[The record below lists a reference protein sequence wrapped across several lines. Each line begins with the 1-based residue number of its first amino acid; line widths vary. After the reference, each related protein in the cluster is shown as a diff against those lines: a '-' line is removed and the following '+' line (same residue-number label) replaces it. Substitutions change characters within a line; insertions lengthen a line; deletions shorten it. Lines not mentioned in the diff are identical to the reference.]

1 MYPAVNPSLRRGVL
15 AREKKAPVCEIP
27 VSLVRLLRR
36 IYPQKAVRRLILR
49 SLAHPSFPLTFLI
62 RNFDSLE
69 REGFWKDRPFRVRK
83 KLAQRLLQERAACFA
98 EVLAAMKPKPD
109 MAESWGFAPEP
120 SPGEYCT
127 HCGGCC
133 EIASGLPDFPRD
145 APVSRRWKRLFG
157 EGLGKGH
164 RFCPFLL
171 EHRGRG
177 RSFCAIH
184 PWRPQPCRLFGSEE
198 CAFLLGD
205 PDFSENPGYSPGD
218 GGVYRAL
225 MKNL

>member
-1 MYPAVNPSLRRGVL
+1 MKISKFSHPLRLGVSARG
-15 AREKKAPVCEIP
+15 EKTPVCEVP
-27 VSLVRLLRR
+27 VSLVRLLGRVYPRR
-36 IYPQKAVRRLILR
+36 AVRRLILR

-98 EVLAAMKPKPD
+98 ELLAAMKPKPD
-109 MAESWGFAPEP
+109 MAASWGFAPEP

-145 APVSRRWKRLFG
+145 APVSRRWKRLSG
-157 EGLGKGH
+157 RLLRTKPECTPYGAPLGGNNT
-164 RFCPFLL
+164 CP
-171 EHRGRG
+171 GRI
-177 RSFCAIH
+177 RMS
-184 PWRPQPCRLFGSEE
+184 
-198 CAFLLGD
+198 
-205 PDFSENPGYSPGD
+205 
-218 GGVYRAL
+218 
-225 MKNL
+225 